1 MNKITISGRLTKDGE
16 TRTTQSGKEVY
27 SNSLAV
33 SRNFKNSKGEYDT
46 DFFEIVK
53 WNPTDY
59 IKDNTKKG
67 TRALITGSIYREE
80 YTKDKE
86 TKYVWKVQVEEIE
99 LFLDKKNNEEEKI
112 EEVNEF
118 STLSTKTEYQNSK
131 TIQLD
136 DSSLPF

>member
-59 IKDNTKKG
+59 IKDNAKKG

-99 LFLDKKNNEEEKI
+99 LKRLFNRRKS
-112 EEVNEF
+112 V
-118 STLSTKTEYQNSK
+118 
-131 TIQLD
+131 IQK
-136 DSSLPF
+136 